1 MASSR
6 PFAGSFALAQWLAL
20 GVPAVLL
27 AGAYFSQYVGG
38 LYPCEMCWL
47 QRYAHFAALPFAL
60 LGLVVPPKRT
70 WVALAA
76 VAILASGLI
85 GAYHAGE
92 EYGWWQGLA
101 ACSAPDL
108 GAGGDPMAA
117 LMNAPLIRCDEVQWS
132 LFGISLAGFNF
143 LISTGAALTIFSLLR
158 RKAAA

>member
-1 MASSR
+1 MAPSR
-6 PFAGSFALAQWLAL
+6 PSARSFVLAQWLAL
-20 GVPAVLL
+20 GVPAALL
-27 AGAYFSQYVGG
+27 AGAYVSQYVGG
-38 LYPCEMCWL
+38 LYPCEMCWF
-47 QRYAHFAALPFAL
+47 QRYAHFAALPLAV
-60 LGLVVPPKRT
+60 LGFLAAPKRM

-76 VAILASGLI
+76 LAILASGLI

-92 EYGWWQGLA
+92 EYGWWEGLA

-108 GAGGDPMAA
+108 GTGDPMAA

-158 RKAAA
+158 RKVAQ